1 MPENDE
7 SRLAVAMAEMV
18 ADHMHC
24 LEETVRQLV
33 PRMEA
38 EGDNTPIRDAVQW
51 LRRTGA
57 EQQLCLTRAR
67 LAAELGWSRAARA
80 AAPVVKYAGLS
91 KEQMK
96 VMRELQK
103 EKDQERTRQ
112 REMPYSA
119 GRTRRRPGSCNICSV
134 EGHWRKDNACRI
146 TDIQAKLRREMGQG
160 GQAGGTSQLP
170 VIAPMPIAS
179 TLTQPGTNA
188 MAARQLA
195 GLGGAAAAPVAG
207 GSSKTGAG
215 GDGAGGN

>member
-7 SRLAVAMAEMV
+7 SRLAVAMAKMV

-24 LEETVRQLV
+24 LEEAVRRLV
-33 PRMEA
+33 QRMEA

-51 LRRTGA
+51 LRRAGA

-67 LAAELGWSRAARA
+67 LVADFGWSGAALA

-91 KEQMK
+91 EGQMK
-96 VMRELQK
+96 VVRELQK

-112 REMPYSA
+112 RETPYSA
-119 GRTRRRPGSCNICSV
+119 GRTRRRPGSCNICGV
-134 EGHWRKDNACRI
+134 EGHWGKDNAC
-146 TDIQAKLRREMGQG
+146 QAKLRREMGQG
-160 GQAGGTSQLP
+160 GQAGGTRQLP

-179 TLTQPGTNA
+179 PLTQPGTSA

-195 GLGGAAAAPVAG
+195 GLGGAAAASVAG

-215 GDGAGGN
+215 GAGAGGN

>member
-7 SRLAVAMAEMV
+7 SRLAVAMVKMV

-24 LEETVRQLV
+24 LEEAVRRLV

-51 LRRTGA
+51 LRRAGA

-67 LAAELGWSRAARA
+67 LAADFGWSGAAQA

-91 KEQMK
+91 EEQMK
-96 VMRELQK
+96 VVRELQK

-112 REMPYSA
+112 RETPYSA
-119 GRTRRRPGSCNICSV
+119 GRTRRRPGSCNICGV
-134 EGHWRKDNACRI
+134 EGHWGKDNACRI

-160 GQAGGTSQLP
+160 GQAGGTNQLP

-179 TLTQPGTNA
+179 PLTQPGTSA

-215 GDGAGGN
+215 GAGASGN